1 MMGEEWA
8 TACSAWR
15 IQGALDA
22 IDQALE
28 QVLIARTE
36 REQRWQVNQVN
47 LAVSPVHR
55 DAGPILCLDRSR
67 PPVLSTRVRRSMEGR
82 DRPLP
87 GRRCT
92 DTSSGDASLD

>member
-1 MMGEEWA
+1 VKSGQ

-55 DAGPILCLDRSR
+55 DAGPFLCLDPFATTGARH
-67 PPVLSTRVRRSMEGR
+67 EG
-82 DRPLP
+82 
-87 GRRCT
+87 T
-92 DTSSGDASLD
+92 A